1 MSEGATTPIT
11 ELRFDSALLELRTED
26 GWEQKNGAWWIAP
39 ETLDP
44 RAMTQF
50 MMAQNARLM
59 TIMAMESEGGET
71 RLDYHWDVKGVIL
84 TFSALTHENSFVSI
98 SDLCQAADWI
108 EREVHEYFA
117 VEFSGRDNTKPL
129 MLRPGL
135 NPGLNRREVK
145 KA

>member
-1 MSEGATTPIT
+1 MSEAVPTPET
-11 ELRFDSALLELRTED
+11 LQFDPALLELRAAD

-39 ETLDP
+39 ESLDP

-50 MMAQNARLM
+50 MLAQGARLM
-59 TIMAMESEGGET
+59 TVAAMECEGGEI

-84 TFSALTHENSFVSI
+84 TFTTRTQANTAISV
-98 SDLCQAADWI
+98 SDLCPGADWI
-108 EREVHEYFA
+108 EREIHEYFA

-135 NPGLNRREVK
+135 EAGLNRRQGEK
-145 KA
+145 S

>member
-1 MSEGATTPIT
+1 MSDAVTV
-11 ELRFDSALLELRTED
+11 LQFDAALLELRAAD

-50 MMAQNARLM
+50 MLAQSARLM
-59 TIMAMESEGGET
+59 TISAMESEGGET
-71 RLDYHWDVKGVIL
+71 RLDYHWDLKGVIL
-84 TFSALTHENSFVSI
+84 TFTTRTQGNTAVSV
-98 SDLCQAADWI
+98 SDLCAGADWA
-108 EREVHEYFA
+108 EREIHEYFA

-135 NPGLNRREVK
+135 KLGLNRREE